1 MEIDAI
7 RKRTC
12 LDSETRQHKK
22 MAELFID
29 EPLTPSPVTV
39 SLRLRP
45 LNDLER
51 ARRSTDCCTV
61 GGPDGGTGSSGGGG
75 AVQHNA
81 STLHVESPS
90 DGEFDFGYDR
100 VYGETATQ
108 SSVYDGSVSHLAP
121 QLLEGFDCALVVYG
135 QTGSGKTH
143 TSEF

>member
-1 MEIDAI
+1 
-7 RKRTC
+7 
-12 LDSETRQHKK
+12 

-51 ARRSTDCCTV
+51 ARRSTNCCTV
-61 GGPDGGTGSSGGGG
+61 GGPDGGGGG
-75 AVQHNA
+75 AGRHA
-81 STLHVESPS
+81 SSLLVESPS

-100 VYGETATQ
+100 VYGEDADQ
-108 SSVYDGSVSHLAP
+108 SSVYEGSVSHLP
-121 QLLEGFDCALVVYG
+121 SQLLDGFDCALVVYG

-143 TSEF
+143 TSEFCFMC